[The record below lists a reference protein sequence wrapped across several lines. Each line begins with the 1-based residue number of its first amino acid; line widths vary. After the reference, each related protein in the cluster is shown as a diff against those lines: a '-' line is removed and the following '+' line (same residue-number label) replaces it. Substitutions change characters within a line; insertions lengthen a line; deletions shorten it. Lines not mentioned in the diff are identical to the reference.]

1 MFYNPAQGIIR
12 RIDHAE
18 VEPSSIQ
25 AEGQPQVP
33 SYATVQAKPHVYF
46 DQSASR
52 RSARPQVIT
61 LSMAAVARTLMLK
74 ISPSLKQ
81 YASTLRSR

>member
-18 VEPSSIQ
+18 VEPRSIR

-33 SYATVQAKPHVYF
+33 SYATVQAKPHEYF
-46 DQSASR
+46 DQSAGPR
-52 RSARPQVIT
+52 GIKGVYIT
-61 LSMAAVARTLMLK
+61 E
-74 ISPSLKQ
+74 
-81 YASTLRSR
+81 